1 MDECRN
7 AKSPLSEFYLSH
19 WHALRSSLAGRL
31 GSRDLADE
39 AMQETWI
46 RLEALRASPPRV
58 ANPKAYLLSIAG
70 NIAIDLIRREKRHG
84 DRAASADIDV
94 DTLIDEAPSVED
106 ALLAR
111 DELKQ
116 LVKALLKLS
125 DKARRVLLMN
135 RCLDMSHRD
144 IAASL
149 GISESMVAKYMAQA
163 LRHCRDYFRNTA

>member
-1 MDECRN
+1 MEDCRN
-7 AKSPLSEFYLSH
+7 ANAPLSEAYLEH
-19 WHALRSSLAGRL
+19 WQTLRKRLMGRL

-46 RLEALRASPPRV
+46 RLATLKAQPARV
-58 ANPKAYLLSIAG
+58 ANPESYLLSIAG
-70 NIAIDLIRREKRHG
+70 NIAIDLIRREKRHSS
-84 DRAASADIDV
+84 RAASDGVDIDKLL
-94 DTLIDEAPSVED
+94 DDAPSVED
-106 ALLAR
+106 VVLAR

-149 GISESMVAKYMAQA
+149 DISESMVAKYMAQA
-163 LRHCRDYFRNTA
+163 LRHCRDHFRNTA